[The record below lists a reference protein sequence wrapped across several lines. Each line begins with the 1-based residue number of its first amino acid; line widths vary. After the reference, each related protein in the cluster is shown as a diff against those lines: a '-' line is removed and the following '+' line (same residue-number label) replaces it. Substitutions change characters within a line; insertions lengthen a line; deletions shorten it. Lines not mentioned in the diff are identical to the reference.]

1 MIESIPDVNT
11 NKDKE
16 RFPALSKEFLLQ
28 RGFNCK
34 NCPYKADNLNED
46 EYGKETS
53 GMSIS
58 STLIKSE
65 NEAN

>member
-1 MIESIPDVNT
+1 MIEGIPDANT
-11 NKDKE
+11 NINK
-16 RFPALSKEFLLQ
+16 PLSKEFLLQ